1 MYLLPS
7 YSSRYVCVVC
17 AKMLDIVV
25 IASINLISRA
35 GTVHKDF
42 CICGIEARMLDAG
55 FSISQ
60 QPLEIKIMF
69 SIPLQ
74 KMISK
79 MFKLKPE

>member
-1 MYLLPS
+1 M
-7 YSSRYVCVVC
+7 CVVC